1 LFDLFG
7 EEGFCTI
14 CQTSLSQGD
23 RVRAIQKCQH
33 LYHAECLE
41 PWLRTHTTCPVCRTS
56 VFPEDEEDTNYHNT
70 ILNLWTLIQAQV
82 QRIQTEYHR
91 RLLTW
96 IVWDGILHQLTNA
109 EAFTTQI
116 NTIRHYLIENRLV
129 IHDVEILPSE
139 AIRNRTQMIRQLREL
154 TREIGRMDNLESIR
168 QIRAHRDVAIFRTH
182 VQAFASTREN
192 FRSIWV

>member
-1 LFDLFG
+1 M
-7 EEGFCTI
+7 
-14 CQTSLSQGD
+14 
-23 RVRAIQKCQH
+23 
-33 LYHAECLE
+33 
-41 PWLRTHTTCPVCRTS
+41 
-56 VFPEDEEDTNYHNT
+56 
-70 ILNLWTLIQAQV
+70 
-82 QRIQTEYHR
+82 
-91 RLLTW
+91 
-96 IVWDGILHQLTNA
+96 
-109 EAFTTQI
+109 
-116 NTIRHYLIENRLV
+116 